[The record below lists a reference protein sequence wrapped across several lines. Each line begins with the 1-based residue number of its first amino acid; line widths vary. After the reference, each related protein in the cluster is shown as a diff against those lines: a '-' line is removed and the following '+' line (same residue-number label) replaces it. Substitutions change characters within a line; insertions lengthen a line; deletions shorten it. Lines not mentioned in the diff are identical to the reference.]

1 MLPHKTLTLDLET
14 LFKVTAHTLTN
25 CTLLLRYKPYYTQ
38 GREYTCMIRTKF
50 FFKIFYDLNLR
61 PKNFVQDNCTPFFP
75 KASCDIERTDGRTD
89 ALITI
94 GRPLSGVLKKIRAL
108 IFLKRD
114 MMVL

>member
-1 MLPHKTLTLDLET
+1 MTLTLDLKT
-14 LFKVTAHTLTN
+14 LFKITAH
-25 CTLLLRYKPYYTQ
+25 
-38 GREYTCMIRTKF
+38 
-50 FFKIFYDLNLR
+50 
-61 PKNFVQDNCTPFFP
+61 PFFP